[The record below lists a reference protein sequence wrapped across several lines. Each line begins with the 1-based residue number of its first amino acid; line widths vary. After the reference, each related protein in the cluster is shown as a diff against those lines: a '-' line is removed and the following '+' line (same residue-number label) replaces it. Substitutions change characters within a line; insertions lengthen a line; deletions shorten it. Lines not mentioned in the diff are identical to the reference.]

1 MATVHLQPPESFN
14 FHKPDLWSKWK
25 QRFEQFRLASGL
37 STADDTRQI
46 SSLLYCMGPEAEDV
60 LNMTGIT
67 AAQRATY
74 AGVVRKLDEH
84 FGVRKNVIFERAKF
98 NTRRQLS
105 GETSEQYIL
114 ALYTLAERCN
124 YTSREQMEQEIR
136 DRLVVGIRD
145 EQLSKKLQ
153 LDSALDLDK
162 AKKLVRQTEA
172 VQEQTKKLTGAS
184 PGDSRENPVQVDGM
198 SGRGSHAPSKNFRRR
213 PHQQS
218 KQPKQSQCTRCGKK
232 PGHPRAECPANDATC
247 HRCSKR
253 GHFSSQCRTKQ
264 KNVLQVRLGAD
275 SDDAAKQPTPT
286 FDYGF
291 LDAIGDCAER
301 PTAWTNDILVGKHSL
316 QFKLDTGAE
325 VTAISYSSYRQLHGV
340 NLAKTS
346 KILLGPDC
354 SNLTVEG
361 QFTETLAYGERS
373 SEQTVYVIHGL
384 KSNLL
389 GLPAIE
395 ALQLAARLNSVDSYR
410 ERIVSDYSQLFQ
422 GLGTLGEP
430 CDIHV
435 DPEAKPLA
443 IFTPRRVPFPIRDK
457 VKEELTRMES
467 QGVIS
472 KIQDPTPW
480 CAGMVA
486 VPKSSGSIRICVDL
500 KPLNQSVQRQV
511 FPLPTVDEVLS
522 KLSGA
527 KLFSKLDANSGFF
540 QIPLASSSRP
550 LTTFITPFGRYHF
563 NKLPFGLTSAP
574 ELFQQRMEKL
584 LQGLDG
590 VVCFM
595 DDVLIYA
602 TTEEEHDQRLRSV
615 LDRIASAGVT
625 LNLLKCL
632 FKQKEIKFLGLI
644 INEEGVSPDPEKIR
658 AIVDMPPPENIHGLR
673 QFMGMINQLGK
684 FSSRLSDLTK
694 PLRELLSSKNEWCWA
709 NEQQEAF
716 ELAKKELSKPTIL
729 ALYNPQF
736 DTKISADSS
745 SYGLGAVILQKQPDN
760 CWKPIAYASRSLSEC
775 ERRYAQVEKEALAC
789 TWATEKFTD
798 YVLGKTFVLE
808 TDHKPLLALLGDK
821 NLDHLPPRILRFR
834 LRLSRYSYSVE
845 YVPGKLLYTAD
856 TLSRHVASTSVSD
869 EAEKSSQ
876 DVNCFIN
883 AMVSSLPASTS
894 TLSAYRTAQAADSTC
909 QKVIQFCQD
918 GWPEQM
924 PHKQLR
930 PYWGAQHKL
939 SIAHNILLYG
949 SRIVVP
955 YSMQES
961 TIEKIHAGHLGLQKC
976 LQRAEISV
984 WWPGITGQLK
994 HHIQNCRECREH
1006 ATQRKEPL
1014 IPTSLPTHPWEE
1026 VGADLFQ
1033 LKGTTYLLVVD
1044 YFSRYPELMKLTS
1057 TTAPCV
1063 VNALKSVFAR
1073 HGIPVRLRTD
1083 NGPQFDCDE
1092 MSSFASSYNFE
1103 HSTSSPRYPQSN
1115 GEVERCVQTIKN
1127 LLKKSDDVYL
1137 SLLVYRSTPLRWCD
1151 TSPAELC
1158 MGRRLRTNLP
1168 QMPQTLIPDW
1178 SYLDKFYHAERCYK
1192 ERMKKDFDKRH
1203 RVTPLPDLPKDT
1215 PVMDEFQNRRE
1226 PGVVSSPADA
1236 PRSYLVDTS
1245 SGTVRRNRHHLV
1257 ELPPTKEP
1265 SSSIP
1270 EPTVK
1275 SSRYKLNPGSPA
1287 VTRSRSRAL
1296 RKGDVGNPDAD
1307 SQEPCTGS
1315 GQ

>member
-1 MATVHLQPPESFN
+1 
-14 FHKPDLWSKWK
+14 
-25 QRFEQFRLASGL
+25 
-37 STADDTRQI
+37 
-46 SSLLYCMGPEAEDV
+46 MGPEAEDV
-60 LNMTGIT
+60 LNTTDVT
-67 AAQRATY
+67 ATQRASY
-74 AGVVRKLDEH
+74 AAVVKKFDEH
-84 FGVRKNVIFERAKF
+84 FGVRKNVIYERAKF
-98 NTRRQLS
+98 NTRRQQP
-105 GETSEQYIL
+105 GETGDQYIL
-114 ALYTLAERCN
+114 ALYTLAESCSYSTRA
-124 YTSREQMEQEIR
+124 QMEQEIR

-145 EQLSKKLQ
+145 VQLSKKLQ
-153 LDSALDLDK
+153 LDPTLDLDK
-162 AKKLVRQTEA
+162 AKKLIRQTEA
-172 VQEQTKKLTGAS
+172 VQEQTKKLAGAS
-184 PGDSRENPVQVDGM
+184 PGDSRENPVVVDAM

-213 PHQQS
+213 HQQHSHQQS
-218 KQPKQSQCTRCGKK
+218 RQPKQSSQCTRCGKK
-232 PGHPRAECPANDATC
+232 PSHPRAECPANDATC

-264 KNVLQVRLGAD
+264 KNILQVRLGAQED
-275 SDDAAKQPTPT
+275 TPRQPAKQPAPT
-286 FDYGF
+286 QFDCGF
-291 LDAIGDCAER
+291 LDAVRDSAER
-301 PTAWTNDILVGKHSL
+301 PEAWTNDILVGKHSL

-325 VTAISYSSYRQLHGV
+325 VTAISYSSYRQLQGV
-340 NLAKTS
+340 NLTRTS
-346 KILLGPDC
+346 KILLGPDR
-354 SNLTVEG
+354 SNLEVEG
-361 QFTETLAYGERS
+361 QFTETLAYGERE
-373 SEQTVYVIHGL
+373 SEQTVYVIRGL

-395 ALQLAARLNSVDSYR
+395 ALQLVARLDSVDSYR
-410 ERIVSDYSQLFQ
+410 ERIIADYPQLFQ

-457 VKEELTRMES
+457 VKEELMRMES

-500 KPLNQSVQRQV
+500 KPLNQSVRRQV

-540 QIPLASSSRP
+540 QIPLAPSSRP

-625 LNLLKCL
+625 LNLSKCL

-658 AIVDMPPPENIHGLR
+658 AIVDMPPPTNIHGLR

-684 FSSRLSDLTK
+684 FSSRLTDLTQ
-694 PLRELLSSKNEWCWA
+694 PLLKLLSSKNEWCWGEA
-709 NEQQEAF
+709 QQKAF
-716 ELAKKELSKPTIL
+716 ELAKRELSTPTIL

-745 SYGLGAVILQKQPDN
+745 SFGLGAVILQKQPDH

-798 YVLGKTFVLE
+798 YVLGKSFILE
-808 TDHKPLLALLGDK
+808 TDHKPLVALLGDK
-821 NLDHLPPRILRFR
+821 NLDNLPPRILRFR
-834 LRLSRYSYSVE
+834 LRLSRFSYSVE

-856 TLSRHVASTSVSD
+856 TLSRHVASTTVTD
-869 EAEKSSQ
+869 EAERSSR
-876 DVNCFIN
+876 DVNCFLN
-883 AMVSSLPASTS
+883 AVVSSLPASSS
-894 TLSAYRTAQAADSTC
+894 TLSAYKTAQAADSTS

-924 PHKQLR
+924 PRLKQLR

-939 SIAHNILLYG
+939 SVADGILLYG

-961 TIEKIHAGHLGLQKC
+961 TIKKIHAGHLGLQKC

-984 WWPGITGQLK
+984 WWPGVTGQLRQ
-994 HHIQNCRECREH
+994 HIQNCRECREH
-1006 ATQRKEPL
+1006 AVQRKEPL
-1014 IPTSLPTHPWEE
+1014 IPTPLPTHPWEE

-1044 YFSRYPELMKLTS
+1044 YFSRYPELVKLTS
-1057 TTAPCV
+1057 TTAPSV
-1063 VNALKSVFAR
+1063 INALKSIFAR

-1083 NGPQFDCDE
+1083 NGPQFDCE
-1092 MSSFASSYNFE
+1092 ELSSFASSYYFE
-1103 HSTSSPRYPQSN
+1103 HLTSSPRYPQSN

-1137 SLLVYRSTPLRWCD
+1137 SLLVYRSTPLRWCNV
-1151 TSPAELC
+1151 SPAELC
-1158 MGRRLRTNLP
+1158 MGRRLRTTLP
-1168 QMPQTLIPDW
+1168 QIPQTFVPDW
-1178 SYLDKFYHAERCYK
+1178 TYLDKFYQAERCYK

-1203 RVTPLPDLPKDT
+1203 RVSPLPDLPEDT
-1215 PVMDEFQNRRE
+1215 PVMVEFHNRRE
-1226 PGVVSSPADA
+1226 PGAVSRSADA

-1245 SGTVRRNRHHLV
+1245 SGTVRRNRHHLI
-1257 ELPPTKEP
+1257 ELPPLQEP
-1265 SSSIP
+1265 TPGSP
-1270 EPTVK
+1270 EPTKEIKK
-1275 SSRYKLNPGSPA
+1275 SSRLKLNPRSP
-1287 VTRSRSRAL
+1287 VQTRSRSQAL
-1296 RKGDVGNPDAD
+1296 SVKKGDVGNAD
-1307 SQEPCTGS
+1307 SDSSVP
-1315 GQ
+1315 